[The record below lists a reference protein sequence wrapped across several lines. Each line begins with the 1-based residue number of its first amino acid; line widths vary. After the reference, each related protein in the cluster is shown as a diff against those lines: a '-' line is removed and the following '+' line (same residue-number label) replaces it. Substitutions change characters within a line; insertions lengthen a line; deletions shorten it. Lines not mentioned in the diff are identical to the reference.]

1 MALKFDIRNFAIII
15 ILGLALVT
23 LFSVF
28 LHQYFP
34 DQISALKTG
43 KAFIILAIAF
53 FLIMIFLFSYDKK
66 LERSE
71 LISIIFV
78 ALALAGGVY
87 ALKKFIPEIFSTVW
101 NGDGGTIFSALGR

>member
-15 ILGLALVT
+15 ILGLGVVT

-34 DQISALKTG
+34 DQIGTLKTG
-43 KAFIILAIAF
+43 KAFIIMAISF

-66 LERSE
+66 IERTE
-71 LISIIFV
+71 IITMIVV
-78 ALALAGGVY
+78 AVALAGGIY
-87 ALKKFIPEIFSTVW
+87 ALHRYVPEIFSIL
-101 NGDGGTIFSALGR
+101 GDKGGTIFSALGN